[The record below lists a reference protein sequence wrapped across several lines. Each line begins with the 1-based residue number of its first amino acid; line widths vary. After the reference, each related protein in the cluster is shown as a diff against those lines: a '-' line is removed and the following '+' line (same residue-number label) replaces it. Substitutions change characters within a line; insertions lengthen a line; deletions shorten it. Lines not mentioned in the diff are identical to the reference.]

1 MDQKKIGLFLKDLRK
16 EKGITQEELA
26 QLLGV
31 SSRSV
36 SRWETGSNMPDI
48 SLLSAIADY
57 YDVDV
62 REIIDGERKSGM
74 NEEIKEVAV
83 KMADYAGTEKKSLF
97 KWVRIISLT
106 GTVFLTLAV
115 VFQCIEYEPNIFR
128 FGAVAFSFLAL
139 VALAITTLY
148 ANGILEKLAE
158 KKHFTT
164 VVHVIVIFLIV
175 ISMRF
180 LMTSAFVIGLGL
192 LVNMQPYDKQTGIDN
207 YDKEYL
213 VKEYGSELN
222 TGFFIFP
229 GDVKKAV
236 DAEYESA
243 LRTGLFDTEGYIFLS
258 ATYEDDEFKKETE
271 RLSKISCTVF
281 ETNREDSDYHIENII
296 YDTETYNFPAYVA
309 SDGFGRGYE
318 YALIDNDNNRIMYVL
333 LSHPETEKTVQTDYL
348 KKDVKAYDLK
358 DESSLE
364 RFSIYNFAFSEGAW
378 TGYSPEEEGRV
389 TSGKQR

>member
-1 MDQKKIGLFLKDLRK
+1 MICH
-16 EKGITQEELA
+16 
-26 QLLGV
+26 LL
-31 SSRSV
+31 S
-36 SRWETGSNMPDI
+36 
-48 SLLSAIADY
+48 LSAI
-57 YDVDV
+57 
-62 REIIDGERKSGM
+62 
-74 NEEIKEVAV
+74 
-83 KMADYAGTEKKSLF
+83 
-97 KWVRIISLT
+97 
-106 GTVFLTLAV
+106 
-115 VFQCIEYEPNIFR
+115 
-128 FGAVAFSFLAL
+128 
-139 VALAITTLY
+139 
-148 ANGILEKLAE
+148 
-158 KKHFTT
+158 
-164 VVHVIVIFLIV
+164 
-175 ISMRF
+175 
-180 LMTSAFVIGLGL
+180 
-192 LVNMQPYDKQTGIDN
+192 
-207 YDKEYL
+207 
-213 VKEYGSELN
+213 
-222 TGFFIFP
+222 
-229 GDVKKAV
+229 V

-378 TGYSPEEEGRV
+378 TEYSPEEEGRV